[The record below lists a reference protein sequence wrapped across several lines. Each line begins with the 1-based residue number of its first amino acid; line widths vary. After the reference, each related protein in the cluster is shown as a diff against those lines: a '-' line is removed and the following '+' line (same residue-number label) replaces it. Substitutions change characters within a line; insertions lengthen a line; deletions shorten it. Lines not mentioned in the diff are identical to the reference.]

1 MLRSNSAL
9 VYGPGMRWV
18 TMLPDLGVAVLLLVL
33 ALGFMLGYGVRAAIS
48 HRRREAWLRSRLYA
62 RADPK

>member
-1 MLRSNSAL
+1 
-9 VYGPGMRWV
+9 
-18 TMLPDLGVAVLLLVL
+18 MLPDLGVAVLLLVL